1 MKKKHFFF
9 DKQLE
14 KPIFR
19 PDWRRQLGKLFYQLK
34 RKINWHF
41 SDKKFAKVSPNQLF
55 ENQIATHSSVLLR
68 KLKDVDMYLQHNK
81 IENLRLAVARLNGV
95 VIQPNETFSLWKLV
109 GKPTKQK
116 GYKEGM
122 TLVQGKVQTGI
133 GGGLCQLGNL
143 IHWLTLHTPLSVTE
157 RYRHGFDVFPDSN
170 RTIPFGSGA
179 TLSYNYIDLQITNTT
194 NQPFQLMLWL
204 SKELLHG
211 AYFSKESLSKKY
223 QVYEKE
229 HQFVAQPWGGYSRH
243 NSLYRK
249 IVSLETEEEIADE
262 LLLEN
267 HAILMYEPF
276 LQTEK

>member
-41 SDKKFAKVSPNQLF
+41 SDKTFAKVSPTQLF

-68 KLKDVDMYLQHNK
+68 KLKDVDMYLQYNK
-81 IENLRLAVARLNGV
+81 IENLRLAVACLNGV

-143 IHWLTLHTPLSVTE
+143 IHWLTLHTPLIVTE

-211 AYFSKESLSKKY
+211 AYFSNEALTKKY

-249 IVSLETEEEIADE
+249 IISLETEEEIVDE

-276 LQTEK
+276 LQTGK